1 MGRGSRPPGFSP
13 KRSRAVQTLGS
24 YPGPGSRVWLS
35 CSQGVLAVE
44 SASHEA
50 QVRGSQKNAFP
61 THIVR
66 LRVWET
72 KLFFFIFYFGIHNSS
87 SYKTKLGE
95 VWDEEQR
102 ARWECDCQ
110 EKCVKRVL
118 LKHYRNNLFHRD
130 RSP

>member
-1 MGRGSRPPGFSP
+1 MSLAIPQMGRGSRPPGFSP

-72 KLFFFIFYFGIHNSS
+72 KLFFLNFFIFEYIIQAVIKPS
-87 SYKTKLGE
+87 
-95 VWDEEQR
+95 
-102 ARWECDCQ
+102 WE
-110 EKCVKRVL
+110 R
-118 LKHYRNNLFHRD
+118 YGMRNRGQGGNVTAKK
-130 RSP
+130 SV